1 MSTLINYD
9 LSCFQRGFI
18 IPVTNFHLP
27 REEWHEDEEGEGH
40 HEGDDSHVDSDLA
53 HRQLELLSKM
63 IKEGPFTYDMVFSFR
78 ALFQSL
84 TLLQLTRLGWL

>member
-63 IKEGPFTYDMVFSFR
+63 IKEGPFTYDMFFHFGRSSSHLHSCNL
-78 ALFQSL
+78 AIL
-84 TLLQLTRLGWL
+84 